1 MTALDRLIQPKGDE
15 TMTLTREGAKEL
27 EAKYGKHKF
36 CHQSGNPN
44 IVWESPAEGAWCP
57 KCGSSDQDE

>member
-1 MTALDRLIQPKGDE
+1 
-15 TMTLTREGAKEL
+15 MTLTREGAKEL

-36 CHQSGNPN
+36 CHQCGNPN